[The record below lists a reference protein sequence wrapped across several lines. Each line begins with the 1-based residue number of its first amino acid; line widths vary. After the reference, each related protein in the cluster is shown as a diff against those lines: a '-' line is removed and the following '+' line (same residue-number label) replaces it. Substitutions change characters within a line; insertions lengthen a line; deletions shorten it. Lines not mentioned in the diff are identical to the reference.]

1 MKYRCLIELP
11 SNHRVSI
18 DDIYRQLAHKL
29 IRDMPMFELAKVF
42 QFSELNHNSI
52 EEQAEIKTDAEQL
65 AHLMASEQIIYTAEI
80 ETNDKTT

>member
-1 MKYRCLIELP
+1 
-11 SNHRVSI
+11 
-18 DDIYRQLAHKL
+18 
-29 IRDMPMFELAKVF
+29 MPMFELAKVF